1 VVEVLVVE
9 EWGRLILSVVVVRK
23 RVVVLLRKSTI
34 QWRRTQ

>member
-23 RVVVLLRKSTI
+23 RVVVLVRKSTI

>member
-23 RVVVLLRKSTI
+23 RVVVLVRKSTI
-34 QWRRTQ
+34 QWMRTQ